1 MIVIILLLILQCT
14 YIVVLAD
21 ANANHYTEVE
31 QDVWQFTKYL
41 LVAFMGLIVWGL
53 REFIVSV
60 KALVNTVSELKT
72 EMAVTNIAVEGIKED
87 VNFIR
92 QDVAS
97 HGNRL
102 LTLEKDHH
110 N

>member
-14 YIVVLAD
+14 YVVVLAD

-92 QDVAS
+92 QDVAV